1 MIIRSV
7 VGRFMEPLVVFRGIV
22 AGQVQRGNSL
32 RRSSRTAL
40 PASLVLL
47 CCSIIVSGTSRAE
60 GLDLALSN
68 ETANLN
74 LILNPFSP
82 RALRSSRSPLRVAP
96 RGSELSIGA
105 FVNEIGDSLLHA
117 TLMARGVNIS
127 NGTQYK
133 LGAGMKAIGGDLE
146 EVDEKVSALA
156 LGFQASVLLGYADT
170 NPLDFTVEAFF
181 APGITSF
188 SDAEQFSELA
198 ARLQVE
204 VIGQARAY
212 LGYRRISFDTNDFGE
227 QRLDR
232 GIHLGL
238 NITF

>member
-1 MIIRSV
+1 MVIQSV
-7 VGRFMEPLVVFRGIV
+7 VGRFVRLFELLSGVVARRVSAAGPVGLAMLVCSV
-22 AGQVQRGNSL
+22 AMNG
-32 RRSSRTAL
+32 TA
-40 PASLVLL
+40 
-47 CCSIIVSGTSRAE
+47 RAE

-82 RALRSSRSPLRVAP
+82 RAERSTRSPLRVAP
-96 RGSELSIGA
+96 RGSELTLGA

-117 TLMARGVNIS
+117 TIMARGVNIS

-133 LGAGMKAIGGDLE
+133 LGAGMKVIGGDLE
-146 EVDEKVSALA
+146 IDEKVSALA

-212 LGYRRISFDTNDFGE
+212 LGYRRITFDTNDFGE